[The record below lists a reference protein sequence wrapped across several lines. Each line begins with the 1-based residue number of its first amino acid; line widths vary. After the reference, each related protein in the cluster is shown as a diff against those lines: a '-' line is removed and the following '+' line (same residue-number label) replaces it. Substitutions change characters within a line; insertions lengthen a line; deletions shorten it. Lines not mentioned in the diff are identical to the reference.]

1 MTLSENS
8 PLGTQLYPY
17 QDILH
22 PIEIPSDYNKILVE
36 QTYML
41 APEPIGTILRLPM
54 VYGSNDPL
62 MRFSPYL
69 KRMNEGRPAIV
80 LEEKIAR
87 WQGRYSYV
95 ENVAYA
101 ITLAVT
107 DARAERR
114 IYNVAG
120 STF

>member
-41 APEPIGTILRLPM
+41 APEPIGTILRCLWFMAP
-54 VYGSNDPL
+54 
-62 MRFSPYL
+62 
-69 KRMNEGRPAIV
+69 
-80 LEEKIAR
+80 
-87 WQGRYSYV
+87 
-95 ENVAYA
+95 
-101 ITLAVT
+101 IT
-107 DARAERR
+107 R
-114 IYNVAG
+114 
-120 STF
+120 